1 MPLKDNIS
9 SQALENAVIPLSTK
23 SMGGG
28 ALTTVFGYLSSS
40 GTAVFVGVV
49 VTILGFAF
57 NLYFQRK
64 RHARELEEWSTKKT
78 LLLEEE
84 RRKEEYHQA
93 MLKSLGGT
101 CE

>member
-1 MPLKDNIS
+1 MPTRNNIS
-9 SQALENAVIPLSTK
+9 TEALENTVIPLSTK

-28 ALTTVFGYLSSS
+28 ALTSVFGYLSSS
-40 GTAVFVGVV
+40 GTAVFIGIV
-49 VTILGFAF
+49 VTVLGFAF

-64 RHARELEEWSTKKT
+64 RYARELEEWDTKKT

-93 MLKSLGGT
+93 MLHTLRGNN
-101 CE
+101 E